1 MDGKPFL
8 FDENI
13 FDDENLNTLT
23 EAEKAALPEFTRE
36 EVEIEKQKAY
46 QAGLDAGKKEVLES
60 INQKT
65 LQVLE
70 KMQRDM
76 SVLFAAEDDRNR
88 YYENDTVLLTYKAL
102 EKTFPEIMKQQG
114 MMELEA
120 RLRETLN
127 SYTTPEKI
135 LIEIHPNAKDHLQ
148 GYVQEMEQTFLKM
161 VDFRP
166 TPNISLHEC
175 RISWPQ
181 GGLTLNHDEIAEKTL
196 STIRE
201 ALAENGINVHDEK
214 EIVDNSNT
222 PHNTNHVGE
231 SSHD

>member
-46 QAGLDAGKKEVLES
+46 QAGLDAGKKEALDS

-65 LQVLE
+65 LQLLE
-70 KMQRDM
+70 KIQRDM

-88 YYENDTVLLTYKAL
+88 HYENDAVLLAYKVL
-102 EKTFPEIMKQQG
+102 QKNFPQIIKQQG
-114 MMELEA
+114 MEELEA

-127 SYTTPEKI
+127 SYATPEKI
-135 LIEIHPNAKDHLQ
+135 LLEVHPDAKEYLQ
-148 GYVQEMEQTFLKM
+148 GYVQEIEQTFLKM
-161 VDFRP
+161 IDFRAVP
-166 TPNISLHEC
+166 TLSLHEC

-181 GGLTLNHDEIAEKTL
+181 GGLTLNHDEIVEKTA

-201 ALAENGINVHDEK
+201 ALAENGITVHDER
-214 EIVDNSNT
+214 EIVDNSNK

-231 SSHD
+231 PSHD